1 MLSLHISYNS
11 MSQFCVLRCVLSP
24 LLYTFFTHDCQPT
37 RAANT
42 IIKFAD
48 NTMVIGLIA
57 NNDDT
62 SDRDEVQN
70 LPAWRTTNNLILNIS
85 LPEGTQ
91 ESQTTTEDARKL
103 LLGCGEESHVIL

>member
-1 MLSLHISYNS
+1 
-11 MSQFCVLRCVLSP
+11 
-24 LLYTFFTHDCQPT
+24 
-37 RAANT
+37 
-42 IIKFAD
+42 
-48 NTMVIGLIA
+48 MVIGLIA

-70 LPAWRTTNNLILNIS
+70 LSAWGTTNNLILNIS

-103 LLGCGEESHVIL
+103 GEESHVIL